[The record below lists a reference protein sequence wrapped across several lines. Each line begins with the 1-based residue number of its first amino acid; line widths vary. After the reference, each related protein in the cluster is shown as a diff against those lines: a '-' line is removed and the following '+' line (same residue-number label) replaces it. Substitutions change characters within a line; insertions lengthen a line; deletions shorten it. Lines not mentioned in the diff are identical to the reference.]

1 MSGKVCLVIID
12 GLRNDTARAACGWLM
27 GQVAEGAAG
36 LWTMQACLPTISAP
50 LYETIHTGVPPAE
63 HGLLGNEDLRPSA
76 HPSIFSEARA
86 AGRITGV
93 VGHGF
98 FQTLF
103 GGAPYDPYDHVEV
116 DDPGAPIAH
125 ARYYSMEGYNRVNP
139 VQPAEIDLCAQTW
152 ALARD
157 RAPDYLLLHT
167 CSCDTLGHFY
177 TGLGA
182 EYAAQAAQV
191 DAALSALIPRLL
203 GVGYAVF
210 VTADHGMD
218 ETGDHGGDAACLR
231 EVPFFAFGTGLSA
244 GPGEI
249 LDQLAIAPTVLK
261 MLGVAVPGSMRA
273 AALV

>member
-1 MSGKVCLVIID
+1 VSGRVCLILID
-12 GLRNDTARAACGWLM
+12 GLRNDTARAACPWLM
-27 GQVAEGAAG
+27 DQVAEGRAG
-36 LWTMQACLPTISAP
+36 LWTMEAALPTISAP
-50 LYETIHTGVPPAE
+50 LYETIHTGVEPGV
-63 HGLLGNEDLRPSA
+63 HGLLNNEDLRASA
-76 HPSIFSEARA
+76 HPSIFSQAKA
-86 AGRITGV
+86 AGRVTGV

-103 GGAPYDPYDHVEV
+103 GGTAYDPYEHVEI
-116 DDPGAPIAH
+116 DDPAAPIPH
-125 ARYYSMEGYNRVNP
+125 ARYYSMEGYNQVNP

-182 EYAAQAAQV
+182 EYAAQAGLV
-191 DAALSALIPRLL
+191 DTALAALIPRLL
-203 GVGYAVF
+203 GAGYAVF

-231 EVPFFAFGTGLSA
+231 EVPFFVFGARLTA
-244 GPGEI
+244 KPEAM
-249 LDQLAIAPTVLK
+249 LDQRAIAPTVLA
-261 MLGVAVPGSMRA
+261 MLGVAVPETMRA